1 MTKIDFYDIV
11 LKSKMFKPIF
21 QQIQRVC
28 TNKYPKQKS
37 YNEVFSFIQI
47 FEIDGVNSLLYMPMN
62 GVLCKITTLRGI
74 LFIKIALIFYAKKTM
89 HLQ

>member
-1 MTKIDFYDIV
+1 VTKIDFYDIV
-11 LKSKMFKPIF
+11 AKSKKFKP
-21 QQIQRVC
+21 QRVC